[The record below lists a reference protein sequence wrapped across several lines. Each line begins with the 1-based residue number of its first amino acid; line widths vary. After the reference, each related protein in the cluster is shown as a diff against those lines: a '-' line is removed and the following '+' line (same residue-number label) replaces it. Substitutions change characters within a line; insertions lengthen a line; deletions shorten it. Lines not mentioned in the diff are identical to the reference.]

1 MKSALYVYTISS
13 RHETRARILDAA
25 IAVLE
30 ESPREVNMRRV
41 AQLAGV
47 SRQAVYLHFAN
58 RAALLVA
65 AARHVDDRFDLQRS
79 LEPVVAATTAEQLL
93 ARYAEFLASYNPRLY
108 GVVRAAD
115 AARRSDPAIGAAWAD
130 RLRNRRAGG
139 SRVAIRL
146 AAWGRLAPAW
156 TSRTAGEWLTAQ
168 GSVKVWEE
176 LVLDLGWS
184 RRRFTETMTR
194 AFTRALLVSR
204 RPTVAPNIKTS

>member
-1 MKSALYVYTISS
+1 MQ
-13 RHETRARILDAA
+13 
-25 IAVLE
+25 
-30 ESPREVNMRRV
+30 RV

-65 AARHVDDRFDLQRS
+65 AVRHVDARLDLQHGVA
-79 LEPVVAATTAEQLL
+79 PVVAATTAEEMLE
-93 ARYAEFLASYNPRLY
+93 RYAQFLGSYNPRLY

-115 AARRSDPAIGAAWAD
+115 AARRADPAVAAAWAD
-130 RLRNRRAGG
+130 RLKVRRAGG
-139 SRVAIRL
+139 YRVATRL

-184 RRRFTETMTR
+184 RRRFTQTMAR

-204 RPTVAPNIKTS
+204 